1 MFSPFAI
8 LLKFPLNKL
17 VKFIAKEGEKLM
29 KKNTIFTLS
38 TLLLLASCGGGGAS
52 SSSTPTTIN
61 VPPEDN
67 KVHLIILTG
76 QSGARGKAVNSDLLD
91 EQKEI
96 NDEVDIM
103 ADGLTMPALSKIPET
118 IPSRVKISE
127 LKPGYGDS
135 GNEFGPELGMGET
148 MRSRYLK
155 DGDLRKS
162 VIVKYTACGSTF
174 TDHWYSESL
183 LEDEELSSK
192 LNLAQVRTNEKTQ
205 KQTGPLTNNLYQL
218 IDATIQQLSDEG
230 FESVIDGAVFLHGE
244 QDAKFDVNM
253 EIYEKALEYFIQ
265 DLRSYVENETLPFV
279 ISEALTNSAKYSNRF
294 REIQKTVADRV
305 DNATFVSNEGLY
317 TNTFEPWHFGAQS
330 NMELGNRLA
339 AEVISHYDYRKVKT
353 FEDKTITVPQ
363 GVKVSL
369 PKYIKAT
376 FENDME
382 GMIKIAYT
390 SDYDETKL
398 GEQTVSFKATTV
410 YGDFNGTLKVIVN
423 NEPYIDGQLTEYAN
437 MKKHT
442 VDGIG
447 DIYVAQG
454 KEGLYIA
461 AKVND
466 NDLWT
471 DGEAWSVGD
480 MGQKGLNDDFR
491 IFVAS
496 TDDAENR
503 VTVCLS
509 AANLL
514 RVYEAGTTL
523 EDKGLEKKNLVYQD
537 SLEDYRYRV
546 TTKGLTN
553 VEEGG
558 ASNGFDLELYIS
570 YSDLGIDPED
580 MFLCFD
586 YNNITKTSG
595 TKTATDHYFSKT
607 NQANSELDIA
617 NYFSLTELI

>member
-1 MFSPFAI
+1 
-8 LLKFPLNKL
+8 
-17 VKFIAKEGEKLM
+17 M

-279 ISEALTNSAKYSNRF
+279 ISEALTNSAKYSNRL
-294 REIQKTVADRV
+294 REIQKTVAD
-305 DNATFVSNEGLY
+305 
-317 TNTFEPWHFGAQS
+317 
-330 NMELGNRLA
+330 
-339 AEVISHYDYRKVKT
+339 
-353 FEDKTITVPQ
+353 
-363 GVKVSL
+363 
-369 PKYIKAT
+369 
-376 FENDME
+376 
-382 GMIKIAYT
+382 
-390 SDYDETKL
+390 
-398 GEQTVSFKATTV
+398 
-410 YGDFNGTLKVIVN
+410 
-423 NEPYIDGQLTEYAN
+423 
-437 MKKHT
+437 
-442 VDGIG
+442 
-447 DIYVAQG
+447 
-454 KEGLYIA
+454 
-461 AKVND
+461 
-466 NDLWT
+466 
-471 DGEAWSVGD
+471 
-480 MGQKGLNDDFR
+480 
-491 IFVAS
+491 
-496 TDDAENR
+496 
-503 VTVCLS
+503 
-509 AANLL
+509 
-514 RVYEAGTTL
+514 
-523 EDKGLEKKNLVYQD
+523 
-537 SLEDYRYRV
+537 
-546 TTKGLTN
+546 
-553 VEEGG
+553 
-558 ASNGFDLELYIS
+558 
-570 YSDLGIDPED
+570 
-580 MFLCFD
+580 
-586 YNNITKTSG
+586 
-595 TKTATDHYFSKT
+595 
-607 NQANSELDIA
+607 
-617 NYFSLTELI
+617 

>member
-1 MFSPFAI
+1 
-8 LLKFPLNKL
+8 
-17 VKFIAKEGEKLM
+17 M

-118 IPSRVKISE
+118 ISSRVEISE

-192 LNLAQVRTNEKTQ
+192 LNLAQVRTNEKTK

-265 DLRSYVENETLPFV
+265 DLRNYVDNETLPFV
-279 ISEALTNSAKYSNRF
+279 ISEALTNSAKYSNRL

>member
-1 MFSPFAI
+1 
-8 LLKFPLNKL
+8 
-17 VKFIAKEGEKLM
+17 M

-265 DLRSYVENETLPFV
+265 DLRSYVDNETLPFV
-279 ISEALTNSAKYSNRF
+279 ISEALTNSAKYSNRL

-369 PKYIKAT
+369 PTYIKAT

-398 GEQTVSFKATTV
+398 GNQTVSFKATTV
-410 YGDFNGTLKVIVN
+410 YGDFNGILKVIVN

>member
-279 ISEALTNSAKYSNRF
+279 ISEALTNSAKYSNRL

>member
-1 MFSPFAI
+1 
-8 LLKFPLNKL
+8 
-17 VKFIAKEGEKLM
+17 M
-29 KKNTIFTLS
+29 KKNSIFTLS

-52 SSSTPTTIN
+52 STPTTSVDPVTSSPSVTTSMN
-61 VPPEDN
+61 VPEEDN

-76 QSGARGKAVNSDLLD
+76 QSGARGKALNSHLTE
-91 EQKEI
+91 EQKEV

-118 IPSRVKISE
+118 ISARAEITE
-127 LKPGYGDS
+127 LEPGFGDS
-135 GNEFGPELGMGET
+135 GTEFGPELGMGET

-265 DLRSYVENETLPFV
+265 DLRSYVDNETLPFV
-279 ISEALTNSAKYSNRF
+279 ISEALTNSAKYSNRL

-398 GEQTVSFKATTV
+398 GEQIVSFKATTV

-466 NDLWT
+466 DDVWT
-471 DGEAWSVGD
+471 DGEAWHSGD
-480 MGQKGLNDDFR
+480 MGQKGQNDDFR

-503 VTVCLS
+503 VTLCLS

-514 RVYEAGTTL
+514 RVYEPGTTL
-523 EDKGLEKKNLVYQD
+523 EDKGLEKKNLLYQKM
-537 SLEDYRYRV
+537 LEDYSYRV

-570 YSDLGIDPED
+570 YTDLGIDPED

-586 YNNITKTSG
+586 YNNVTKTTG
-595 TKTATDHYFSKT
+595 TKTVTDHYFSKT
-607 NQANSELDIA
+607 NQANSELDIT
-617 NYFSLTELI
+617 NYFSLAELI

>member
-1 MFSPFAI
+1 
-8 LLKFPLNKL
+8 
-17 VKFIAKEGEKLM
+17 M

-103 ADGLTMPALSKIPET
+103 TDGLTMPALSKIPET

-279 ISEALTNSAKYSNRF
+279 ISEALTNSAKYSNRL

>member
-1 MFSPFAI
+1 
-8 LLKFPLNKL
+8 
-17 VKFIAKEGEKLM
+17 M

-192 LNLAQVRTNEKTQ
+192 LNLAQVRTNEKTK

-279 ISEALTNSAKYSNRF
+279 ISEALTNSAKYSNCL

>member
-1 MFSPFAI
+1 
-8 LLKFPLNKL
+8 
-17 VKFIAKEGEKLM
+17 M

-103 ADGLTMPALSKIPET
+103 ADGLTMPALSKIPAT

-279 ISEALTNSAKYSNRF
+279 ISEALTNSAKYSNRL

>member
-1 MFSPFAI
+1 
-8 LLKFPLNKL
+8 
-17 VKFIAKEGEKLM
+17 M

-155 DGDLRKS
+155 DEDLRKS

-279 ISEALTNSAKYSNRF
+279 ISEALTNSAKYSNRL

>member
-1 MFSPFAI
+1 
-8 LLKFPLNKL
+8 
-17 VKFIAKEGEKLM
+17 M

-279 ISEALTNSAKYSNRF
+279 ISEALTNSAKYSNRL

>member
-1 MFSPFAI
+1 
-8 LLKFPLNKL
+8 
-17 VKFIAKEGEKLM
+17 M

-103 ADGLTMPALSKIPET
+103 ADGLTMPTLSKIPET

-192 LNLAQVRTNEKTQ
+192 LNLAQVRTNEKTK

-279 ISEALTNSAKYSNRF
+279 ISEALTNSAKYSNRL

-390 SDYDETKL
+390 SDYDETQL